1 MQRKKVPDGAD
12 AFWGIRVKHRV
23 RTVCSARTGL
33 LTPAN
38 GFFAAVTYSSERKL
52 NTSVGRQD
60 NTISP
65 YAQARPVSHCPFVHR
80 SPPLVRDVR
89 ERPHVEQN
97 GKHISDF

>member
-1 MQRKKVPDGAD
+1 MGHSGEASGAND
-12 AFWGIRVKHRV
+12 
-23 RTVCSARTGL
+23 L
-33 LTPAN
+33 LGSHGSSDP
-38 GFFAAVTYSSERKL
+38 GERFFASVTYSSEHKL

-65 YAQARPVSHCPFVHR
+65 YAQARLVSHCVFDHR
-80 SPPLVRDVR
+80 SPSLVRDVR